1 VLEEYQLAIR
11 AFQKANELSGGK
23 NVEALL
29 GLGEA
34 LVLSDTSEM
43 TGRGGKYIEEALALD
58 PKNNKALF
66 YGAVAAE
73 RRGDLPLARE
83 RFTALLSL
91 QPPPQENVRAI
102 FEQQIEAIDAKLA
115 QSGDSAGAGAD
126 ARTAGSPGAGKAA
139 GENTA
144 ATGAVPPV
152 RVHVTLSSKLKGAEL
167 SSLPLFV
174 FVRDPRAAGP
184 PLAVKR
190 LKATF
195 PQTVEL
201 TTQDSMLPGHS
212 FTKGQLVEVVARVS
226 KSGSPG
232 ESSGDLFGLAAHKVG
247 DDGVVDIQVE
257 HVSP

>member
-1 VLEEYQLAIR
+1 V
-11 AFQKANELSGGK
+11 
-23 NVEALL
+23 
-29 GLGEA
+29 
-34 LVLSDTSEM
+34 
-43 TGRGGKYIEEALALD
+43 
-58 PKNNKALF
+58 
-66 YGAVAAE
+66 
-73 RRGDLPLARE
+73 
-83 RFTALLSL
+83 
-91 QPPPQENVRAI
+91 
-102 FEQQIEAIDAKLA
+102 
-115 QSGDSAGAGAD
+115 
-126 ARTAGSPGAGKAA
+126 
-139 GENTA
+139 
-144 ATGAVPPV
+144 
-152 RVHVTLSSKLKGAEL
+152 

-232 ESSGDLFGLAAHKVG
+232 ESPGDLFGLAAHKVG
-247 DDGVVDIQVE
+247 DGGVVDIQVE